1 MSSISTSEKAVRRH
15 RRFSLKALVH
25 GHQVSRSRTG
35 TLFLLLFLFAGAA
48 VMALPMVLII
58 SNAFKPHDELLVFP
72 PQLIPNNPTLK
83 NFRDMFNVLS
93 SSYVPFLRFIF
104 NSVFVTAVGSAGHII
119 LSSMCAY
126 PLAKKK
132 FPGRKVIFQII
143 VWSLMYNSTASVISN
158 YVIMS
163 SLGWIDTYF
172 SIIVPAF
179 GSSLGLYL
187 MKQFMEQLP
196 DSLIEAAR
204 IDGAGQ
210 WTTFWRIVMPNVKG
224 AWLTLLMLSVQSLW
238 ATGAN
243 NYIYKD
249 ELKTLPYALGQIMTG
264 GIARAGVGAAVSLF
278 MLIIPVAIFVFS
290 QNNIVETMSSS
301 GMKD

>member
-1 MSSISTSEKAVRRH
+1 MSNIISAAKPGRANIFIH
-15 RRFSLKALVH
+15 LKRI
-25 GHQVSRSRTG
+25 VSRRKINRSKTG
-35 TLFLLLFLFAGAA
+35 TAVLLLFLSVGA
-48 VMALPMVLII
+48 VIMALPMLLVI

-104 NSVFVTAVGSAGHII
+104 NSVLVTAAGSAGHII
-119 LSSMCAY
+119 LSSMCAF

-132 FPGRKVIFQII
+132 FPGRKIIFQII
-143 VWSLMYNSTASVISN
+143 VWSLMYSATASVISN
-158 YVIMS
+158 YLIMS
-163 SLGWIDTYF
+163 KLHWIDTYF
-172 SIIVPAF
+172 SLIVPAF

-187 MKQFMEQLP
+187 MKQFMEQIP

-204 IDGAGQ
+204 IDGASQ
-210 WTTFWRIVMPNVKG
+210 WKTFWRIVMPNVKG

-238 ATGAN
+238 GTGAN

-249 ELKTLPYALGQIMTG
+249 ELKTLNYALGQIMAG
-264 GIARAGVGAAVSLF
+264 GVARAGVGAAVTLF
-278 MLIIPVAIFVFS
+278 MMIVPVAIFILS

>member
-1 MSSISTSEKAVRRH
+1 MSYAPSSEIVKPQR
-15 RRFSLKALVH
+15 RRFCFKALLR
-25 GHQVSRSRTG
+25 GNRISRSRIG
-35 TLFLLLFLFAGAA
+35 TMFLLLFLFAGAA

-72 PQLIPNNPTLK
+72 PQLIPHNPTLK

-104 NSVFVTAVGSAGHII
+104 NSVFITAVGSAGHII

-126 PLAKKK
+126 PLAKKR
-132 FPGRKVIFQII
+132 FPGRKVIFQVI
-143 VWSLMYNSTASVISN
+143 VWSLMYSSTAVVIPN

-172 SIIVPAF
+172 SLIVPAF

-210 WTTFWRIVMPNVKG
+210 WTTFWKIVMPNVKG

-249 ELKTLPYALGQIMTG
+249 ELKTLPYALGQIMAG

-278 MLIIPVAIFVFS
+278 LLIVPVAIFILS

>member
-1 MSSISTSEKAVRRH
+1 MTNVASSETAKRLH
-15 RRFSLKALVH
+15 HRFSFKSLLR
-25 GHQVSRSRTG
+25 GNQISRSRTG
-35 TLFLLLFLFAGAA
+35 TLVLLIFLFIGAFI
-48 VMALPMVLII
+48 MALPMILII

-93 SSYVPFLRFIF
+93 SSYVPFMRFIF
-104 NSVFVTAVGSAGHII
+104 NSVFVTAVGTAGHII

-126 PLAKKK
+126 PLAKKN

-143 VWSLMYNSTASVISN
+143 VWSLMYSSTASVVSN
-158 YVIMS
+158 YIIMS

-172 SIIVPAF
+172 SLIVPAF

-204 IDGAGQ
+204 IDGASQ
-210 WTTFWRIVMPNVKG
+210 WKIFWRIVMPNVKG

-238 ATGAN
+238 ATGSN

-249 ELKTLPYALGQIMTG
+249 ELKTLLYALEQIMSG

-278 MLIIPVAIFVFS
+278 MLIVPVVIFIFT
-290 QNNIVETMSSS
+290 QGNIVDTMSSS